1 MLSTKFIFIKGRL
14 HCLASEP
21 WRLVMVQI
29 QFSLIKKI
37 KIRRPEHLLYPT
49 PLHPMSSYFCLTLPQ
64 PPKSGRHMCITPNL
78 AWMKVTIAKMS
89 KSKNFLKVI
98 IFAGTTLA
106 VCLISNILD
115 TSWIIILTDAPPRIL
130 LQYRVWNIVN
140 CFWQILWKI
149 SKKVALFFEGIFRVE
164 WIWFFLQETFSHMN
178 IVWLKKYI
186 LRMFELNFT
195 REKKHE
201 IAEILFLQR
210 FGSNFVRIIFGI
222 IFDCSTTIF
231 YFLWLYLNYWKIVF
245 FYFIIMPNVFNTKQ
259 NHCNV
264 SNSLQVA
271 TEQLAQ

>member
-1 MLSTKFIFIKGRL
+1 MLSTKFIFIKGWL

-21 WRLVMVQI
+21 WRLVMAQI
-29 QFSLIKKI
+29 QFSLVKKI

-49 PLHPMSSYFCLTLPQ
+49 PLRPMSSYFCLTLPQ

-98 IFAGTTLA
+98 IFAGTILA

-201 IAEILFLQR
+201 ITEILFLQR
-210 FGSNFVRIIFGI
+210 FDLLLFASYLELFLTVLLLFFTFFDFILIIGK
-222 IFDCSTTIF
+222 
-231 YFLWLYLNYWKIVF
+231 LF
-245 FYFIIMPNVFNTKQ
+245 FFI
-259 NHCNV
+259 
-264 SNSLQVA
+264 S
-271 TEQLAQ
+271 